1 MKLSV
6 TGRHLTVAAAT
17 RHEIAKKLSRL
28 ERFLNDSAVSAQ
40 CVVAQ
45 ERQAFVCEITVHA
58 RGDHMLHGVGKDA
71 RLSMAITAAAERV
84 TQQAKK
90 LSDRWKT
97 RRKEGRGRAEAA
109 LNDTEAAIVLT
120 PAAQAPRVIR
130 SRGAAVK
137 PMTLDDAVL
146 ALSSDTARPF
156 IVFRQAST
164 ETIAVLFR
172 RPDGHYGLIEPE
184 A

>member
-6 TGRHLTVAAAT
+6 TGRHLTVSAAT
-17 RHEIAKKLSRL
+17 RNEIAKKLDRL

-58 RGDHMLHGVGKDA
+58 RGDHMLHGVGKDT

-97 RRKEGRGRAEAA
+97 RRKTGRRREVAA
-109 LNDTEAAIVLT
+109 NATEAAVVLT
-120 PAAQAPRVIR
+120 PSSQAPRVIR

-137 PMTLDDAVL
+137 PMSLDDAVL
-146 ALSSDTARPF
+146 ALSSDQARPF
-156 IVFRQAST
+156 IVFRQASN

>member
-6 TGRHLTVAAAT
+6 TGRHLTVSAAT
-17 RHEIAKKLSRL
+17 RNEIASKLRRL

-45 ERQAFVCEITVHA
+45 ERQAYVCDITVHA
-58 RGDHMLHGVGKDA
+58 RGDHILRGVGRDS
-71 RLSMAITAAAERV
+71 RLPMAITAAAERV

-90 LSDRWKT
+90 LSDRWKS
-97 RRKEGRGRAEAA
+97 RRKGGRDREAVKP
-109 LNDTEAAIVLT
+109 TEAAVVLT
-120 PAAQAPRVIR
+120 PASQAPRVIR

-137 PMTLDDAVL
+137 PMSLDDAVM
-146 ALSSDTARPF
+146 ALTADSGRPF
-156 IVFRQAST
+156 IVFRQAAT